1 MNQIKSIKGTHD
13 ILPDNSIKWQYLE
26 QIVHNVCKQFGYREI
41 RTPIFEETKLFSR
54 GVGKETDIVSKEMY
68 SWKDRDGSSLTLRPE
83 LTAAVARSYIQHNLG
98 VQSPAQKL
106 YYIGPLFRR
115 ERPQKGRQRQFHQFG
130 VETFGSL
137 YPEQDAEI
145 IALARQILSEF
156 GLGNN
161 NILHLNS
168 IGSPDCRSAYK
179 NALKDF
185 IRPNL
190 NKFSTLSQHRYETN
204 TLRILDTK
212 AENEKKIL
220 QDAPIISDYLTDEDK
235 IHFDSVISFLNAM
248 NIPFSFN
255 PRLVRGLDYYSRTVF
270 EFTSSSLGAQDA
282 LIGGGRYDGLVET
295 LGGKATPAVGFAAG
309 MERFFIALEHNR
321 NTELDTF
328 ASPDIYFICINKN
341 GLALALKLCK
351 NLRKIGKN
359 VVMDSLRR
367 SIKAQLREANKSG
380 AKYALILGDEEILS
394 NTIII
399 KDLKKGEQSTVEQT
413 SLLEKL

>member
-1 MNQIKSIKGTHD
+1 M
-13 ILPDNSIKWQYLE
+13 LPQNS
-26 QIVHNVCKQFGYREI
+26 
-41 RTPIFEETKLFSR
+41 P
-54 GVGKETDIVSKEMY
+54 
-68 SWKDRDGSSLTLRPE
+68 
-83 LTAAVARSYIQHNLG
+83 
-98 VQSPAQKL
+98 
-106 YYIGPLFRR
+106 
-115 ERPQKGRQRQFHQFG
+115 
-130 VETFGSL
+130 
-137 YPEQDAEI
+137 
-145 IALARQILSEF
+145 
-156 GLGNN
+156 
-161 NILHLNS
+161 
-168 IGSPDCRSAYK
+168 
-179 NALKDF
+179 
-185 IRPNL
+185 
-190 NKFSTLSQHRYETN
+190 
-204 TLRILDTK
+204 
-212 AENEKKIL
+212 
-220 QDAPIISDYLTDEDK
+220 PIISDYLTDEDK